1 MYEHFLL
8 YETRARFY
16 LVAYTSDKRAWRV
29 LKISRTEATEVDAS
43 EDTAELSER
52 QAAALLRTIADGN
65 AHVGGLQLAARA
77 CGVVGVIRFLE
88 GYYLILVTQRR
99 RVGTLAGHA
108 VYSIDDTEARDAA
121 LPAGLPSAWL
131 TDWRATTTT
140 GRLAATLQRP
150 GAPLRGRTGR

>member
-1 MYEHFLL
+1 MASAFTEFLL

-29 LKISRTEATEVDAS
+29 LKLSRTEATEVEAS
-43 EDTAELSER
+43 EDPAELTER
-52 QAAALLRTIADGN
+52 QAAALLRTIAEGN
-65 AHVGGLQLAARA
+65 APVGGLQLAARA

-108 VYSIDDTEARDAA
+108 VYAIDDTEV
-121 LPAGLPSAWL
+121 LPLPHSSV
-131 TDWRATTTT
+131 
-140 GRLAATLQRP
+140 RLALTPDEQAAEKCACVAAVSTVSLCESH
-150 GAPLRGRTGR
+150 

>member
-108 VYSIDDTEARDAA
+108 VYSIDDTEARDAC
-121 LPAGLPSAWL
+121 LLVF
-131 TDWRATTTT
+131 
-140 GRLAATLQRP
+140 RLL
-150 GAPLRGRTGR
+150 G